1 MCRSMATLFA
11 LPQANGLHN
20 PLLSQDFSTEHPVLP
35 LKRLEVFLR
44 DPLLGLLCVSAFCPL
59 PQHRKDG
66 VVHRGCGLLAYDVPV
81 IVGPSPNFGVEL
93 GNEVSCRR
101 LLMVLHYFSDALKKR
116 LHAFSR
122 GCDQQF
128 SVVCTEVLSEK
139 VEAVLD
145 RRDEG
150 LLY

>member
-1 MCRSMATLFA
+1 M
-11 LPQANGLHN
+11 
-20 PLLSQDFSTEHPVLP
+20 
-35 LKRLEVFLR
+35 
-44 DPLLGLLCVSAFCPL
+44 SAFCPL
-59 PQHRKDG
+59 PQHRKDS
-66 VVHRGCGLLAYDVPV
+66 VVHLGEGLLAYDVPV

-128 SVVCTEVLSEK
+128 SVVFTEVLSEK

-145 RRDEG
+145 MRDEG